1 MFVLF
6 DGGVPI
12 QKDLCTFLGD
22 EASLQHSFYVA
33 VLAFHCPSFVLGV
46 VVVVRFAG
54 VSSHGGALSVQGWL
68 FKKIDWIQQ
77 FALKTAS
84 KHRSIK

>member
-1 MFVLF
+1 VFVLF

-54 VSSHGGALSVQGWL
+54 VSSHGGALSVQG
-68 FKKIDWIQQ
+68 
-77 FALKTAS
+77 
-84 KHRSIK
+84 